1 MTPLCHPSGEDGT
14 PTCSARS
21 TSMVAGVPDPPTVS
35 VVVPTRDR
43 PEQLR
48 KCLAAL
54 VDQARPADE
63 IIVVDDA
70 SRDPAAVCAVV
81 APVPAARLVA
91 GAGRGPA
98 AARNRGVAEAEG
110 AVICL
115 TDDDCRPAP
124 EWLAAIVDRFS
135 QEGRASA
142 ALAGPTLT
150 GNAGDVFAVAS
161 QVVTNHLAASSADLV
176 VGTLGFAPTSNL
188 ACRRELLLEVPFDER
203 FPLAAGED
211 REWCANVTRLGH
223 RIRFE
228 PAAIV
233 RHDQNLDFRGFW
245 RQQQRYGRGA
255 HRFHRRQGPRLGRA
269 GFYTGLVRA
278 GFREGVGPGLLV
290 MLAQVATAVGVV
302 VEAWTVRRRR

>member
-1 MTPLCHPSGEDGT
+1 VTD
-14 PTCSARS
+14 R
-21 TSMVAGVPDPPTVS
+21 PTVS

-48 KCLAAL
+48 TCLAAL
-54 VDQARPADE
+54 ADQVRPADE

-70 SRDPAAVCAVV
+70 SRDPAAVRAVV
-81 APVPAARLVA
+81 TPVPAARLVV
-91 GAGRGPA
+91 GADRGPA
-98 AARNRGVAEAEG
+98 AARNRGVAEAAG

-124 EWLAAIVDRFS
+124 DWLATIVERFAHD
-135 QEGRASA
+135 GGTTSA
-142 ALAGPTLT
+142 VAGPSVT
-150 GNAGDVFAVAS
+150 GNACNTFAIAS
-161 QVVTNHLAASSADLV
+161 QAVTSYLTASSADPV
-176 VGTLGFAPTSNL
+176 AGTVGFAPTSNL
-188 ACRRELLLEVPFDER
+188 ACRRELLLAVPFDER

-211 REWCANVTRLGH
+211 RAWCADVTRLGH

-233 RHDQNLDFRGFW
+233 RHDQNLDFRGYW

-255 HRFHRRQGPRLGRA
+255 YRFHHGEGTRLRHA
-269 GFYTGLVRA
+269 AFYTGLVRA

-290 MLAQVATAVGVV
+290 MLAQVATAVGVG
-302 VEAWTVRRRR
+302 VEAVSG